1 MSIRAT
7 LLDGFY
13 EIALGGKTYRVKS
26 LIDEAAQAQFE
37 RVLYQRYLAE
47 LLESRTAMAE
57 DEYNRELL
65 KLRAN
70 RRNGFYALKSA
81 AGLEFFD
88 SVPGYETLLRILI
101 PDYRGADIL
110 DGVVG
115 NIDEVRELLTVITS
129 DSWPEA
135 IKKKQTADEA
145 ERDAKK
151 NNPHP
156 SAPLGASKNSLT
168 PAG

>member
-1 MSIRAT
+1 VSIRST
-7 LLDGFY
+7 LVDGFY
-13 EIALGGKTYRVKS
+13 EITLAGTPYKVKS

-37 RVLYQRYLAE
+37 KVLYQRHLSE
-47 LLESRTAMAE
+47 LMETKIALSDAQYAFELE
-57 DEYNRELL
+57 

-81 AGLEFFD
+81 AGLAFFN

-101 PDYRGADIL
+101 PDYQGADIL

-115 NIDEVRELLTVITS
+115 NLDEVRELLSAVTA

-135 IKKKQTADEA
+135 IKKQGAGTGDE
-145 ERDAKK
+145 EAKK
-151 NNPHP
+151 KTP
-156 SAPLGASKNSLT
+156 SGRPGQRKS
-168 PAG
+168 